1 MIKILCFM
9 LAGMMMLIPQQSG
22 TEVHNGEKVY
32 WNIEEQEV
40 LALGTVS
47 YSIDVMVAVD
57 SNIANALDK
66 YIAKHPWGY
75 WEHDNTYG
83 EEFNMRDGATGT
95 FVRVKA
101 YTLHVTLFP
110 KNKAFD
116 IGYVL
121 NYYLKKAGI

>member
-32 WNIEEQEV
+32 WNIDEQKV
-40 LALGTVS
+40 PALGTVS
-47 YSIDVMVAVD
+47 YSMNIMVEVD
-57 SNIANALDK
+57 SNIAKALDT
-66 YIAKHPWGY
+66 YIARNRWGY
-75 WEHDNTYG
+75 WEHNNSYG

-116 IGYVL
+116 IEYVL
-121 NYYLKKAGI
+121 DFYLKKAKI